1 MRFVMDK
8 MQLTTEC
15 IVISLI
21 YLEQIMIT
29 GNIEIRNF
37 NWRPL
42 VFTAILLA
50 SKFWEDIIWYNVDF
64 EENCEIFPLK
74 SINRME
80 SEFISLCDY
89 NIYCSADKYNR
100 YQAMVKEISNPVMDN
115 IQRKT
120 SFMSNFNLS
129 QNQEDSFNTDDEFVL
144 SDANKPVVSS
154 AGKNSIFNK
163 IQTSKKSTKLL
174 KSA

>member
-1 MRFVMDK
+1 M
-8 MQLTTEC
+8 MQGDL
-15 IVISLI
+15 
-21 YLEQIMIT
+21 
-29 GNIEIRNF
+29 EIRYF

-89 NIYCSADKYNR
+89 NIYVSADKYNQ
-100 YQAMVKEISNPVMDN
+100 YQAMVKEISNPVMD
-115 IQRKT
+115 
-120 SFMSNFNLS
+120 
-129 QNQEDSFNTDDEFVL
+129 
-144 SDANKPVVSS
+144 
-154 AGKNSIFNK
+154 
-163 IQTSKKSTKLL
+163 
-174 KSA
+174 